1 VSRTT
6 SPTPYDATIT
16 DIIPFN
22 EFGDLDDC
30 DFSNATAFDRESHVI
45 RAPELDDM
53 HDTDDLVP
61 LRLAV
66 PSQFRPAPTADRLS
80 ARAYRDSHTD
90 VSDGMDNTD
99 VIDMSGRRG
108 LHRRVDGG
116 AIKGRLVA
124 AAMAV
129 GATAAAAYSIA
140 DAAESGSPDR
150 MIAAGPNAFVDD
162 DVTGSSDGMQI
173 VTVAPVA
180 SEAVHSQE
188 LANGAAFAAERAQ
201 REARLVRPEFVF
213 PAKGVWTS
221 GFGYRWGVLH
231 GGIDIANS
239 IGTPI
244 YAASDG
250 VVTDVGPT
258 AGYGAWVKI
267 RHSDGTVTLY
277 GHVNTWLVTPGE
289 RVMAGDQIATIGN
302 RGQSTGP
309 HLHFSV
315 LKNGTDYVDPVP
327 WLAAHG
333 LSPGNY
339 VG

>member
-1 VSRTT
+1 
-6 SPTPYDATIT
+6 
-16 DIIPFN
+16 
-22 EFGDLDDC
+22 
-30 DFSNATAFDRESHVI
+30 
-45 RAPELDDM
+45 
-53 HDTDDLVP
+53 
-61 LRLAV
+61 
-66 PSQFRPAPTADRLS
+66 
-80 ARAYRDSHTD
+80 
-90 VSDGMDNTD
+90 
-99 VIDMSGRRG
+99 
-108 LHRRVDGG
+108 
-116 AIKGRLVA
+116 
-124 AAMAV
+124 V
-129 GATAAAAYSIA
+129 GATAAAAYSVAGAA
-140 DAAESGSPDR
+140 DSTADDH

-162 DVTGSSDGMQI
+162 GVTGSSDGMQI
-173 VTVAPVA
+173 VTVAPAA
-180 SEAVHSQE
+180 SEAVHSEE

-201 REARLVRPEFVF
+201 REARLARPEYIF

-231 GGIDIANS
+231 AGIDIANA

-244 YAASDG
+244 LAAEDG
-250 VVTDVGPT
+250 VVTDAGPT

-315 LKNGTDYVDPVP
+315 LRNGTDYIDPVP
-327 WLAAHG
+327 WLAAKG

>member
-1 VSRTT
+1 VT
-6 SPTPYDATIT
+6 STTPYDATIT

-22 EFGDLDDC
+22 EFGDLDDL
-30 DFSNATAFDRESHVI
+30 DFSNTSAFDRESRVI

-53 HDTDDLVP
+53 HDTDDLTP
-61 LRLAV
+61 MRLAV
-66 PSQFRPAPTADRLS
+66 PSQFRPRTGDERRSPH
-80 ARAYRDSHTD
+80 AYRDSHTD
-90 VSDGMDNTD
+90 VSDGMENTD

-108 LHRRVDGG
+108 LHRKVGDGTVK
-116 AIKGRLVA
+116 ARLVA
-124 AAMAV
+124 AAMAA
-129 GATAAAAYSIA
+129 GATAAAAYSVVNA
-140 DAAESGSPDR
+140 SDR
-150 MIAAGPNAFVDD
+150 APVDQMIAAGPNAFVDGGAI
-162 DVTGSSDGMQI
+162 TGSADGLQI

-188 LANGAAFAAERAQ
+188 LANGAAFAAERAE
-201 REARLVRPEFVF
+201 REARLSRPTYVM
-213 PAKGVWTS
+213 PARGVWTS

-231 GGIDIANS
+231 AGIDIANS

-244 YAASDG
+244 VAAADG
-250 VVTDVGPT
+250 VVTDAGLT

-267 RHSDGTVTLY
+267 RHADGTVTLY
-277 GHVNTWLVTPGE
+277 GHVNTWLVTVGE

-315 LKNGTDYVDPVP
+315 LKNGTDFVDPVP
-327 WLAAHG
+327 WLAAKG
-333 LSPGNY
+333 LSPGSY